1 MKNQN
6 QLPIVLSSK
15 VNKNVFDSN
24 GRLSIKLSNLSNI
37 EFVLKNNRVVEFNDM
52 VARGHF
58 QSVEEM
64 LQEFET
70 YIDSLI
76 SEGQV
81 IDKVQ
86 SLNTMTMDVIEMV
99 KMVCEKMMSNVE
111 MIRYKN
117 ESLPSTIIKIPFIN
131 KPTIINISFS

>member
-1 MKNQN
+1 M
-6 QLPIVLSSK
+6 SSK